1 MYIASQSHVFKVK
14 KRYFTI
20 FCAHILSKTTHSE
33 VLNFGIF
40 SWHFSKHIKASSV
53 APQRLAYCISCN
65 FQCGYSVS
73 WVKSRI
79 FAAAIGSEWI
89 RWKGNRVQI
98 PNSPAAVS
106 SRFWTSH
113 RVATDIFSGRQVY
126 VRLRVRRPAVAIHR
140 YCVSRKTNSTLSI

>member
-1 MYIASQSHVFKVK
+1 MYIASQSHVSKVK
-14 KRYFTI
+14 KQYFTI
-20 FCAHILSKTTHSE
+20 FCPHIFSKTAHSE
-33 VLNFGIF
+33 VLNFGTF

-53 APQRLAYCISCN
+53 TPQRLPYCLFYN
-65 FQCGYSVS
+65 FHCRYSVS
-73 WVKSRI
+73 CVKSRI
-79 FAAAIGSEWI
+79 FVAAIGSEWI

>member
-1 MYIASQSHVFKVK
+1 MYIASQSHVSEVK

-20 FCAHILSKTTHSE
+20 FYAHIFSKTTHSE
-33 VLNFGIF
+33 VLNFGTF

-53 APQRLAYCISCN
+53 APQRLAHCISCN

-89 RWKGNRVQI
+89 RWKGNRVKV

-140 YCVSRKTNSTLSI
+140 YCVSRKANSTLSI

>member
-1 MYIASQSHVFKVK
+1 MFIASQNHVSKVK

-20 FCAHILSKTTHSE
+20 FCPHIFSKTAHSE
-33 VLNFGIF
+33 VLYFGTF

-53 APQRLAYCISCN
+53 APQRLSYCLFYN
-65 FQCGYSVS
+65 FQCRYSVS

-106 SRFWTSH
+106 NLQRMRTQSH
-113 RVATDIFSGRQVY
+113 WQFFGKAFAWWVASQ
-126 VRLRVRRPAVAIHR
+126 
-140 YCVSRKTNSTLSI
+140 KTCRCNMFLFGLEEDE

>member
-1 MYIASQSHVFKVK
+1 MYIASQSHVSKVK

-20 FCAHILSKTTHSE
+20 FCAYIFSKTAHSE
-33 VLNFGIF
+33 VLNFGTF

-53 APQRLAYCISCN
+53 APQRLDYCLSYN
-65 FQCGYSVS
+65 FQCRYSVS
-73 WVKSRI
+73 CVKNRI
-79 FAAAIGSEWI
+79 FVAAIGSEWI

-140 YCVSRKTNSTLSI
+140 YCVSRKANSALLM